1 MADTKF
7 SALTAIVN
15 PAGNDIIPIVD
26 DVTGTPVSRKITVGD
41 LLNGGY
47 TTTATAAGT
56 TTLTDASTGIQF
68 FTGTSTQ
75 IVILPAANTLSV
87 GRTFFIHNNSTGIVT
102 LQTNGAAQLALL
114 DNDVNI
120 KVTVTDTSTSTGV
133 WDIELSNE
141 VLKNSNTGANSNSHS
156 TDTYL
161 TGSYIKFPFAPKA
174 KTVYKLVFDVAKTN
188 AGTATP
194 IIRVRVG
201 TAGSTSD
208 TATNTFTFG
217 AGTTAADTGVFEV
230 IAAFR
235 TVGSGTSAVIQGIT
249 RLTSNLTTTGISNA
263 VKARVSTSS
272 GFNSTTANLGI
283 GVSYNG
289 GTNAN
294 HTITLVQAELVM

>member
-75 IVILPAANTLSV
+75 TVVLPAANTLST
-87 GRTFFIHNNSTGIVT
+87 GRTFYIHNNSTGQVT
-102 LQTNGAAQLALL
+102 VDANGGAQLCILNGDTNA
-114 DNDVNI
+114 
-120 KVTVTDTSTSTGV
+120 KFTVTDVSTSAGIWDVELGSQKLDNASTSSVTGF
-133 WDIELSNE
+133 
-141 VLKNSNTGANSNSHS
+141 A

-161 TGSYIKFPFAPKA
+161 AGSYLKFPYPPAIG
-174 KTVYKLVFDVAKTN
+174 TTYKLIFDVTKTN

-194 IIRVRVG
+194 IINVRIG
-201 TAGSTSD
+201 TAGSTAD
-208 TATNTFTFG
+208 TSRHTFTFG
-217 AGTTAADTGVFEV
+217 AGTTAADTGIFEV
-230 IAAFR
+230 IVTYR
-235 TVGSGTSAVIQGIT
+235 SVGTSGVSLGLAS
-249 RLTSNLTTTGISNA
+249 LKSNLQTTGISNN
-263 VKARVSTSS
+263 VKARTSTSA
-272 GFNSTTANLGI
+272 GYTTTTENLGI
-283 GVSYNG
+283 GASYNG
-289 GTNAN
+289 GASAS
-294 HTITLVQAELVM
+294 HTVTLVQAELVM